1 MSIRIGLC
9 RFFLFFSFFF
19 GLFLVLVCVVLL
31 GCKSGRD
38 GWVWK
43 VGRARGW

>member
-1 MSIRIGLC
+1 MS
-9 RFFLFFSFFF
+9 FFSFLFFFLV
-19 GLFLVLVCVVLL
+19 LFLVLVCVVVL
-31 GCKSGRD
+31 GWKSERD